1 MLGAAFYNSIIPR
14 KNFEFEVMPLY
25 AFGTNDLNGYAHL
38 AYSFYP
44 DAIFQRIQFGAITT
58 RYAYETEPFDMSF
71 NKIAPEIIVEFKKKK
86 ANSPFT
92 SSIKYRNINII
103 RDGAQGRFENNTTD
117 YSRIQVF
124 SNFNDLTYT
133 LAKKDVISPYSLN
146 INVQQGEQICKSSL
160 TFKYSYN
167 FKKKNKGIDVRLF
180 AGTFIGSTANAGPY
194 EFRLSGQ
201 RGYQDYLYDH
211 IYLGRTETS
220 GTLANQFTETD
231 GAFKFYSPLGQTSKW
246 ITSLS
251 VKSSLGNIK
260 FPILLYADIGTTSRD
275 ALDTED
281 ILYNAG
287 ICIPILKDVA
297 EVYFPVLISN
307 DFKEYKEANNLDYSE
322 TIRFTLHLNLVNPF
336 YLIRN
341 ISL

>member
-1 MLGAAFYNSIIPR
+1 
-14 KNFEFEVMPLY
+14 
-25 AFGTNDLNGYAHL
+25 
-38 AYSFYP
+38 
-44 DAIFQRIQFGAITT
+44 
-58 RYAYETEPFDMSF
+58 
-71 NKIAPEIIVEFKKKK
+71 
-86 ANSPFT
+86 
-92 SSIKYRNINII
+92 
-103 RDGAQGRFENNTTD
+103 
-117 YSRIQVF
+117 
-124 SNFNDLTYT
+124 
-133 LAKKDVISPYSLN
+133 
-146 INVQQGEQICKSSL
+146 
-160 TFKYSYN
+160 
-167 FKKKNKGIDVRLF
+167 
-180 AGTFIGSTANAGPY
+180 
-194 EFRLSGQ
+194 
-201 RGYQDYLYDH
+201 
-211 IYLGRTETS
+211 LGRTETS